1 MADLVQ
7 VIAQPGLLPIK
18 AQAQIESDA
27 PTIVTLAG
35 SVWSVD
41 MAEMVGIVLSIDGAE
56 VAKAQ
61 IFSNPMETHLAVVPQ
76 TFSYTFP
83 WTEDQEHVF
92 ELDNLPGTT
101 TSDSN
106 DFFVVTVQY

>member
-1 MADLVQ
+1 
-7 VIAQPGLLPIK
+7 
-18 AQAQIESDA
+18 
-27 PTIVTLAG
+27 
-35 SVWSVD
+35 
-41 MAEMVGIVLSIDGAE
+41 
-56 VAKAQ
+56 
-61 IFSNPMETHLAVVPQ
+61 METHLAVVPV

-83 WTEDQEHVF
+83 YTETQEHVF